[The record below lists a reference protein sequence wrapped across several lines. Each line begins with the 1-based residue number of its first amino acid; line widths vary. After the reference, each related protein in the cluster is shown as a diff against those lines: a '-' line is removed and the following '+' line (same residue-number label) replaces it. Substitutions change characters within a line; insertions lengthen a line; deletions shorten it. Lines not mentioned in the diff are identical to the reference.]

1 MLNLT
6 TILSIYL
13 LLINFV
19 SFSSMGIDKR
29 KAIRKQYRIPEK
41 TLFFLALLGGSIGSI
56 LGMRVFRHKT
66 KHLSFCVGMPA
77 ILILQLAVAY
87 FILF

>member
-1 MLNLT
+1 MLNST
-6 TILSIYL
+6 TIFSIYL

>member
-1 MLNLT
+1 MLNST
-6 TILSIYL
+6 TIFSIYL
-13 LLINFV
+13 LLINFI
-19 SFSSMGIDKR
+19 SFASMGIDKR